1 MGHGGSIFGCGVFWR
16 NLAYGDKRLF
26 STPNKMNGITFI
38 TSVDPWGTLAIA
50 MGATSA
56 GSALVLRIVTL
67 CVDHSPIVEFV
78 SSGEC
83 AVAMR

>member
-1 MGHGGSIFGCGVFWR
+1 
-16 NLAYGDKRLF
+16 
-26 STPNKMNGITFI
+26 MNGIAFI

-50 MGATSA
+50 TGATSA
-56 GSALVLRIVTL
+56 GSALVLRIVAL
-67 CVDHSPIVEFV
+67 RVDHSSIVEFF

>member
-1 MGHGGSIFGCGVFWR
+1 
-16 NLAYGDKRLF
+16 
-26 STPNKMNGITFI
+26 MNGIAFI

-50 MGATSA
+50 TGAMSA
-56 GSALVLRIVTL
+56 GSALVLRIVAL
-67 CVDHSPIVEFV
+67 RVDHSSIVEFF